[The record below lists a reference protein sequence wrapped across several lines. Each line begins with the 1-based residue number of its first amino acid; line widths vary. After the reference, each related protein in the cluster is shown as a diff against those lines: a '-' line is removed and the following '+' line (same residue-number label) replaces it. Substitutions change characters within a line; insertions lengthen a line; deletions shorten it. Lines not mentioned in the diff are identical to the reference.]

1 MTPLLTTPAVHLQ
14 AADLCHTLAA
24 RTACPTPFGPR
35 EWYTFAQLAR
45 LIEAVPPTAADLDA
59 MCYLRNRWR
68 ASAQS
73 VRDGERGAAGYELR
87 QMGLRLAALG
97 G

>member
-1 MTPLLTTPAVHLQ
+1 MISLLTTPAVHLQ
-14 AADLCHTLAA
+14 AAGLCHALAA
-24 RTACPTPFGPR
+24 RTACPTPFGPP

-45 LIEAVPPTAADLDA
+45 LIEAVPPTAADLDT

-73 VRDGERGAAGYELR
+73 VRDGERGAAGYQLR
-87 QMGLRLAALG
+87 EMGLRLTACG